1 MHSITY
7 VLSYSPLFKGLSV
20 EYRQRLTEIGTE
32 QRVEKGEILFFE
44 GDECDG
50 FYLVIEG
57 QIKIYK
63 LSADG
68 KEKILHFF
76 GVGEPV
82 GEVAMFTG
90 QAYPANAQAVE
101 RSRLLFFK
109 KATFVRLIADSP
121 SLSMNMM
128 GILSRRLKRFAGQI
142 EELSLKDV
150 PARLAGYLVLLIE
163 EQQNNRQV
171 TLSITKGQLASLLG
185 TIPETLS
192 RILLRMNQLGYISV
206 EGKAIKVLNEVK
218 LRELVENGRFPDS

>member
-90 QAYPANAQAVE
+90 QIPVTVLQE
-101 RSRLLFFK
+101 GHLRS
-109 KATFVRLIADSP
+109 TDC
-121 SLSMNMM
+121 
-128 GILSRRLKRFAGQI
+128 
-142 EELSLKDV
+142 
-150 PARLAGYLVLLIE
+150 
-163 EQQNNRQV
+163 
-171 TLSITKGQLASLLG
+171 
-185 TIPETLS
+185 
-192 RILLRMNQLGYISV
+192 
-206 EGKAIKVLNEVK
+206 
-218 LRELVENGRFPDS
+218 